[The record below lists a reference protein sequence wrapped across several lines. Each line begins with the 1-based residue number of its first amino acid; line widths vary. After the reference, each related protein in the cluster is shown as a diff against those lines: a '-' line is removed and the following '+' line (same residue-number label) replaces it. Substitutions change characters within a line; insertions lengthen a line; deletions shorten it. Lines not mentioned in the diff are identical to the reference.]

1 MDEALRLGPRNFH
14 SYREGIM
21 RFSSGFASVLA
32 AFLIISSGT
41 SALALPTAQA
51 LYTETYA
58 EGVWRYE
65 CTLYNGAETTTGF
78 DIFDFFLRFDSATTL
93 SDVSSPTGW
102 ESTGWASMDSETF
115 YVEWFSPISNT
126 DLQPG
131 DGLGGLSVTSLFQ
144 LGSLSFEAMFTNPE
158 GDPLKWTGKTEPLTC
173 VPEPGSALLMV
184 LGLVGLALL
193 SRFVPTCPA
202 RR

>member
-1 MDEALRLGPRNFH
+1 
-14 SYREGIM
+14 M

-41 SALALPTAQA
+41 SAQALPTAQA

-58 EGVWRYE
+58 EGVWHYE
-65 CTLYNGAETTTGF
+65 YTLYNGAETATGF
-78 DIFDFFLRFDSATTL
+78 DIFDFWLRFDSAKTL
-93 SDVSSPTGW
+93 SDVSSPAGW
-102 ESTGWASMDSETF
+102 ESTGWVSMDSETF
-115 YVEWFSPISNT
+115 FIEWVSLIPDT

-144 LGSLSFEAMFTNPE
+144 LESLSFEVFFTNPD
-158 GDPLKWTGKTEPLTC
+158 GDPLLWAGKTEPMIC
-173 VPEPGSALLMV
+173 VPEPNSSILFIC
-184 LGLVGLALL
+184 GLVSLALL
-193 SRFVPTCPA
+193 SRLVRVCSV